1 MRAIRRCLLAAG
13 ALVVAFAAVLVAEV
27 MVARGGVHPAAGP
40 PLPTAA
46 PAGPPGT
53 PVDTVVWLG
62 DSTGAGIGASGLAG
76 ALPEQ
81 AAAEIGRPVR
91 MTVLARSGDRVAD
104 VLHHQLPALA
114 VIRPTVVFITVGAND
129 TTHLTSRGA
138 FRRDYERVLAGLP
151 PGVRR
156 VVILGVPDMGAP
168 PRLAQPLRAVA
179 GWRGRSLDRDVRHL
193 AARTAGAVYVDIAG
207 ETGPAF
213 RAHPATYFARDRFH
227 PNDAGYALWARAVAR
242 TEASDRRRQGRD
254 QLAGSQGAS
263 DSGRISNTIRRGLRE
278 GS

>member
-1 MRAIRRCLLAAG
+1 
-13 ALVVAFAAVLVAEV
+13 
-27 MVARGGVHPAAGP
+27 
-40 PLPTAA
+40 
-46 PAGPPGT
+46 
-53 PVDTVVWLG
+53 
-62 DSTGAGIGASGLAG
+62 
-76 ALPEQ
+76 
-81 AAAEIGRPVR
+81 
-91 MTVLARSGDRVAD
+91 

-179 GWRGRSLDRDVRHL
+179 GWRGRSLDTDVRHL
-193 AARTAGAVYVDIAG
+193 TVRTPGAVYVDIAG
-207 ETGPAF
+207 KTGLAF

-227 PNDAGYALWARAVAR
+227 PNDAGYALWARVVADTATSSRRVEPKHHAAQTMGTMGAGGANRR
-242 TEASDRRRQGRD
+242 TEEPMSVA
-254 QLAGSQGAS
+254 
-263 DSGRISNTIRRGLRE
+263 
-278 GS
+278 